1 MKRRKVPHVGWN
13 TLSRPVHSLSWKD
26 SCLESTPLGTFCY
39 FSHSFMVR
47 PDNNKHI
54 LAECNY
60 EGTIIAAAI
69 NKENITGLQFHPE
82 RSGPVGLQILDQFL
96 KI

>member
-1 MKRRKVPHVGWN
+1 
-13 TLSRPVHSLSWKD
+13 
-26 SCLESTPLGTFCY
+26 
-39 FSHSFMVR
+39 MVR